1 MTEFFAGLLTGVIRF
16 YLWTVGIGIPVLLL
30 ISLAESTADLIR
42 ERRTGRGRLNRAVAR
57 HDS

>member
-16 YLWTVGIGIPVLLL
+16 YAWTIGIGVPVLLL

-42 ERRTGRGRLNRAVAR
+42 ERRSGRGHLSRAVAR
-57 HDS
+57 HNS